1 MHTLQA
7 QSLSDRLELLSPEA
21 HAGSSGATLD
31 ISLAVSI
38 NCDQAWLI
46 QYRMFMFAR
55 RTFGCNLPSACR

>member
-7 QSLSDRLELLSPEA
+7 QSLSDRLELLSSEA

-46 QYRMFMFAR
+46 SYVRVCTSHFRVQFAV
-55 RTFGCNLPSACR
+55 GL

>member
-31 ISLAVSI
+31 ISLLFRQIVTK
-38 NCDQAWLI
+38 LGL
-46 QYRMFMFAR
+46 YRMFMFAR